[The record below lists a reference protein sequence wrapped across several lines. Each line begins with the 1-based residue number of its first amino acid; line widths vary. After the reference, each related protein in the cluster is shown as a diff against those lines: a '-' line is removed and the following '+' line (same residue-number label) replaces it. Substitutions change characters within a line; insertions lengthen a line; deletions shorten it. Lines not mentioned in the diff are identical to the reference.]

1 MKQFIDLQPSKWKE
15 VYEMCLRVELPIDEE
30 AYRNS
35 FIEKLTAYFVSKDF
49 DQKYATYI
57 ATTLYDS
64 FDEKM
69 RNSFYTSEEEEEAAL
84 SLLDIKMLKEKLA
97 HEPSPE
103 VRQLLVAYLVYARA
117 NPHHSNWIKNDKKVI
132 NYLASIQKL
141 KVSDQILL
149 TNRLHNLYNLDMRV
163 VGSNQPIPCFRISW
177 QAEQPAIDTEENPL
191 VLIGPLSPATIKSFA
206 ENIPYIEEE
215 ENTDGK

>member
-15 VYEMCLRVELPIDEE
+15 VYEMCLRVEWPINEE
-30 AYRNS
+30 AYRDS

-49 DQKYATYI
+49 DQEYATYI

-64 FDEKM
+64 FDDKM
-69 RNSFYTSEEEEEAAL
+69 RKSFYTSEEEEEAVL
-84 SLLDIKMLKEKLA
+84 SLLDIKILKEKLS

-103 VRQLLVAYLVYARA
+103 IRRLLVAYLVYARA